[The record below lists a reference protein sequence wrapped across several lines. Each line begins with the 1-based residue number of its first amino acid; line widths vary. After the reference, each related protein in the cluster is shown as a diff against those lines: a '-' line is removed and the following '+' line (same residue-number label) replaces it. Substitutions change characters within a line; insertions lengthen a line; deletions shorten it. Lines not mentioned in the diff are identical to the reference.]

1 MCWEIG
7 WMLIIGDLFKNLW
20 KSGMDSRYIFM
31 R

>member
-20 KSGMDSRYIFM
+20 KSGMDSRYIL
-31 R
+31 